1 MKLPEGHHDA
11 RRLGTGEF
19 GRAEPRDTTSWVP
32 SQRPRQVRGMVKL
45 FELHRDSFAGTN
57 LGQDPHREG
66 VMPCSPKPPAVL
78 GSEA

>member
-1 MKLPEGHHDA
+1 
-11 RRLGTGEF
+11 
-19 GRAEPRDTTSWVP
+19 
-32 SQRPRQVRGMVKL
+32 MVKL